1 MGGATN
7 AMVYTEPQHT
17 PKRVTAALAVA
28 LAVMALF
35 AIVHHNNEAST
46 SKSSGLT
53 VKGAMSD
60 HASTEL
66 HFEDALISNGAY
78 TTQLSLGKKIKKSAK
93 KTSKSVK
100 TSANK
105 ASKAIKSTSKKAIKG
120 LKTALNQL
128 GKSGE
133 WLCEKAVGWALG
145 TAATVKEIE
154 NGKSVQTECDEM
166 CTEATAQVDVV
177 GGGPEDPV
185 DDGVAANLSWG
196 CSMACT
202 SAFTTLISPA
212 TSTVAKDIC
221 KKVLP

>member
-1 MGGATN
+1 MGRVLATN
-7 AMVYTEPQHT
+7 AMAYTEPQHT

-53 VKGAMSD
+53 VKGALSD
-60 HASTEL
+60 HVSTEL

-105 ASKAIKSTSKKAIKG
+105 AIKG

-145 TAATVKEIE
+145 KA
-154 NGKSVQTECDEM
+154 
-166 CTEATAQVDVV
+166 
-177 GGGPEDPV
+177 
-185 DDGVAANLSWG
+185 
-196 CSMACT
+196 
-202 SAFTTLISPA
+202 
-212 TSTVAKDIC
+212 
-221 KKVLP
+221 

>member
-1 MGGATN
+1 
-7 AMVYTEPQHT
+7 MVYTEPQHT
-17 PKRVTAALAVA
+17 PKRVTATLAVA

-35 AIVHHNNEAST
+35 AIVHHNNEASA

-53 VKGAMSD
+53 VKGAMSN

-66 HFEDALISNGAY
+66 HFEDALSNGAH

-100 TSANK
+100 TSANN
-105 ASKAIKSTSKKAIKG
+105 ANKAIKSTSKKAIKG
-120 LKTALNQL
+120 LKTALDQL

-145 TAATVKEIE
+145 KAATVKEIE

-166 CTEATAQVDVV
+166 CTEATAEVDVL

-185 DDGVAANLSWG
+185 DDSVAANLEWG

-212 TSTVAKDIC
+212 TSRVAKDIC